1 MLMCI
6 LFLLKEYF
14 IEVNVSMIEGL
25 IGGAIAGVA
34 YGIVGYV
41 KANEN
46 LDNFDWKQF
55 GSTVLGSAVI
65 GAYAFYVSGSIDV
78 VSASAV
84 GVVVTQFSKKIVGI
98 IVEELNKRGWY

>member
-1 MLMCI
+1 
-6 LFLLKEYF
+6 
-14 IEVNVSMIEGL
+14 MIEGL
-25 IGGAIAGVA
+25 IGGAVAGVS
-34 YGIVGYV
+34 YGIIGYV
-41 KANEN
+41 KSKE
-46 LDNFDWKQF
+46 DFEDFDWVQF